1 MKRSRSMTRMILWCI
16 VSFVVA
22 FCLFLWMFMYRRPL
36 EPMVSNKETIIPLH
50 IYQTWK
56 THDLPEGMQKCVNK
70 LKEANPEFEHHLYSD
85 EECRKFIADNFDSD
99 VVYAY
104 DTLIPGAYRAD
115 LWRYCILYKKGG
127 IYLDIKY
134 YNVPPFKLI
143 ELTDKE
149 YFAKDIEQSG
159 SGIYQ
164 AVMVCKAGN
173 PKLKGAIDAIAKHAK
188 EKYYGDSIFDVTGP
202 TLLRRFFTDEE
213 WEKCEITLGEGN
225 GCLDKTCIYK
235 DGRAIMSIYRDY
247 REEQDKTS
255 QPKYYD
261 LWYQRKIW
269 KE

>member
-1 MKRSRSMTRMILWCI
+1 MTTRSGG
-16 VSFVVA
+16 
-22 FCLFLWMFMYRRPL
+22 
-36 EPMVSNKETIIPLH
+36 EPVIPLH

-56 THDLPEGMQKCVNK
+56 TKHLPEGMQKCVDK
-70 LKEANPEFEHHLYSD
+70 LKEGNPEFEHHLYSD
-85 EECRKFIADNFDSD
+85 EECRTFIADHFEPD

-104 DTLIPGAYRAD
+104 DKLIPGAYRAD
-115 LWRYCILYKKGG
+115 LWRYCVLYINGG

-164 AVMVCKAGN
+164 AVMVCKPGN
-173 PKLKGAIDAIAKHAK
+173 PKLKGAIDAIARHAK
-188 EKYYGDSIFDVTGP
+188 EKYYGNSIFDVTGP

-261 LWYQRKIW
+261 LWAERKIW
-269 KE
+269 KEEKKTVNYGIKQKRKYGRQMVIFELLFK